1 MKMIKRVLLL
11 TALVPALA
19 AAQSTLSAVPVP
31 VRAGDVPVDRVV
43 AIVGD
48 QPLLWSDV
56 LTAVNQRRANGMTV
70 PTDTAGQTA
79 MAKAVL
85 GDLIDEELLVQKAK
99 QLKLEASEI
108 DIASNADRQLK
119 TVREQFKS
127 DEEYR
132 AELKRAG
139 FGTPEEYRRMLVDQY
154 RRQSLQQKAF
164 AELRKKAKPVPIS
177 DSAISAAYEK
187 SKDVLQKRPAMA
199 SFRQIIVTPK
209 ASDAAKARAKAKAES
224 LLVEIKNG
232 GDFEQIAKRESMD
245 PGTKALGG
253 DLGWNRR
260 GSGLV
265 PEFERVM
272 FALNPGQISPVV
284 ETAFGYH
291 IIRVDRVQSA
301 EVKSHHILI
310 SPVID
315 ATDVERALV
324 EADTVAAQWRR
335 GVPYDTLAAH
345 HHDPSEEKG
354 ILQPYPVDS
363 LPPSYQTALA
373 GATPGKITQPFQLPN
388 PRGNPKFTVM
398 QILTYTAP
406 GQYVEAEVR
415 DQIRAQLADERAI
428 RQMLDELKK
437 ETFVTVKL

>member
-1 MKMIKRVLLL
+1 MIKRAAFFL
-11 TALVPALA
+11 ALVPAIA
-19 AAQSTLSAVPVP
+19 GAQSVTSAVVLPARNV
-31 VRAGDVPVDRVV
+31 AVDRIV
-43 AIVGD
+43 AVVGD
-48 QPLLWSDV
+48 QPILWSDV
-56 LTAVNQRRANGMTV
+56 LTAVNQRRANGLVV
-70 PTDTAGQTA
+70 PTDSAGQL
-79 MAKAVL
+79 AVARTVL
-85 GDLIDEELLVQKAK
+85 NDLVDEELLVQKAK
-99 QLKLEASEI
+99 ALKLEASEV
-108 DIASNADRQLK
+108 DIASSADRQLK
-119 TVREQFKS
+119 SVREQFKS

-132 AELKRAG
+132 AELLRAG
-139 FGTPEEYRRMLVDQY
+139 FGTPEEYRKTLIDQF

-164 AELRKKAKPVPIS
+164 SELRKKTKPVAIS
-177 DSAISAAYEK
+177 DAEITAAYER
-187 SKDVLQKRPAMA
+187 SKDVLQKRPALV
-199 SFRQIIVTPK
+199 SFRQIIVSPK
-209 ASDAAKARAKAKAES
+209 ASAEAKARAKAKAES
-224 LLVEIKNG
+224 LLVEIRKG

-272 FALNPGQISPVV
+272 FALRPGQVSDVV

-301 EVKSHHILI
+301 EVKAHHILI
-310 SPVID
+310 APVID
-315 ATDVERALV
+315 AQDVERALI

-335 GVPYDTLAAH
+335 GVNYDSLVAR
-345 HHDPSEEKG
+345 HHDPAEEKG

-363 LPPSYQTALA
+363 LPVSYQTALA
-373 GATPGKITQPFQLPN
+373 GATPGKITEPFQLPN

-398 QILTYTAP
+398 QILTITAP

-428 RQMLDELKK
+428 RQLLDELKK
-437 ETFVTVKL
+437 ETFVVVRL

>member
-1 MKMIKRVLLL
+1 MKMIKRLLIL
-11 TALVPALA
+11 SSFAPALA
-19 AAQSTLSAVPVP
+19 AAQSVSSASRVPT
-31 VRAGDVPVDRVV
+31 GDVPVDRIV
-43 AIVGD
+43 AVVGD

-56 LTAVNQRRANGMTV
+56 VTAVNQRRANGMTL
-70 PTDTAGQTA
+70 PTDSAAQAA
-79 MAKAVL
+79 MAKSIL

-99 QLKLEASEI
+99 QLKLEVSES
-108 DIASNADRQLK
+108 DIASSADRQLK
-119 TVREQFKS
+119 SIREHFKS

-132 AELKRAG
+132 TELRKAG
-139 FGTPEEYRRMLVDQY
+139 FGTPEEYRRTLVEQY

-164 AELRKKAKPVPIS
+164 AELRKKTKPVAIS
-177 DSAISAAYEK
+177 DSEITAAYEK
-187 SKDVLQKRPAMA
+187 SKDVLQKRPALV
-199 SFRQIIVTPK
+199 SFRQIIVAPK
-209 ASDAAKARAKAKAES
+209 PSAQAKARALAKAES
-224 LLVEIKNG
+224 LLVEIRKG

-272 FALNPGQISPVV
+272 FALNPGEVSPVV

-291 IIRVDRVQSA
+291 IIRVDRVQAA
-301 EVKSHHILI
+301 EVKAHHILI
-310 SPVID
+310 APVID
-315 ATDVERALV
+315 ATDVERALE
-324 EADTVAAQWRR
+324 EADTVAAQWKR
-335 GVPYDTLAAH
+335 GVPYDSLVAR
-345 HHDPSEEKG
+345 HHDPAEEKG

-363 LPPSYQTALA
+363 LPASYQTALA
-373 GATPGKITQPFQLPN
+373 AATPGKITLPFELAN
-388 PRGNPKFTVM
+388 PRGNPKFAVL
-398 QILTYTAP
+398 QVLTYTAP

-437 ETFVTVKL
+437 ETFVSVRL